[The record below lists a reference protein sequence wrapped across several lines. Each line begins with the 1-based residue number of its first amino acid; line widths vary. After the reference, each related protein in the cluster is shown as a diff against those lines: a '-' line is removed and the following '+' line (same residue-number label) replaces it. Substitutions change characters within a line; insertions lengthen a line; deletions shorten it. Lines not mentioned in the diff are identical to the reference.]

1 MDLYTVPQPMKRPD
15 YVFYHTPTPDEMR
28 QRAVKA
34 MNDFLSIQW
43 RTHTKIVH
51 SKVGAVRYKRFIYE
65 KDNTYGGLPYT
76 DAGMGLFQFL
86 EYYDHETGR
95 LKFYG
100 DGQEFNLQIGGT
112 CACGVC
118 WSLST
123 VCSDLGGNYINFWM
137 TPKYGYLPVG
147 GYKIP
152 EGLEEFRNYHTSKII
167 ADTGIQEMMEC
178 YGKIQPADAVS
189 SSDRDHTMM
198 CIDYPHVERNED
210 GTIDP
215 EKSYV
220 MVADQRG
227 GTGLVGFYD
236 ERIEDDIIHH
246 SGRTS
251 YKCTFAELL
260 RTSYIPLTTPEFMGL
275 KPYERAKVTFS
286 DESCATREQLIA
298 GSVCSNYPMSVIKL
312 VVTRGNGYREMLDR
326 YLVRRVDPLNG
337 KARCFP
343 LENMAEAI
351 RNAEGV
357 KLELEVTTANGEV
370 ITPVSIDL

>member
-1 MDLYTVPQPMKRPD
+1 
-15 YVFYHTPTPDEMR
+15 
-28 QRAVKA
+28 
-34 MNDFLSIQW
+34 
-43 RTHTKIVH
+43 
-51 SKVGAVRYKRFIYE
+51 
-65 KDNTYGGLPYT
+65 
-76 DAGMGLFQFL
+76 
-86 EYYDHETGR
+86 
-95 LKFYG
+95 
-100 DGQEFNLQIGGT
+100 
-112 CACGVC
+112 
-118 WSLST
+118 
-123 VCSDLGGNYINFWM
+123 M

-152 EGLEEFRNYHTSKII
+152 EGLEEFRHYHTSKII

-215 EKSYV
+215 ENSYV

>member
-1 MDLYTVPQPMKRPD
+1 MKR
-15 YVFYHTPTPDEMR
+15 
-28 QRAVKA
+28 
-34 MNDFLSIQW
+34 
-43 RTHTKIVH
+43 
-51 SKVGAVRYKRFIYE
+51 
-65 KDNTYGGLPYT
+65 
-76 DAGMGLFQFL
+76 
-86 EYYDHETGR
+86 
-95 LKFYG
+95 
-100 DGQEFNLQIGGT
+100 
-112 CACGVC
+112 
-118 WSLST
+118 
-123 VCSDLGGNYINFWM
+123 
-137 TPKYGYLPVG
+137 
-147 GYKIP
+147 
-152 EGLEEFRNYHTSKII
+152 
-167 ADTGIQEMMEC
+167 
-178 YGKIQPADAVS
+178 
-189 SSDRDHTMM
+189 
-198 CIDYPHVERNED
+198 IDYPHVERNED

-260 RTSYIPLTTPEFMGL
+260 RTSYIPLTTPEFIGL

-286 DESCATREQLIA
+286 DANCATREQLIA